1 WGGVRHQGHLAS
13 VLDRGGD
20 VALVLRA
27 VARHTACADL
37 AAFGHEPPQRRGV
50 LVVDVLDPVLAE
62 DADLGRLLLLPA
74 LLVLLPLGGSPLRLR
89 WHPAVSPR
97 LPWERRPW
105 RASSRSNLPSGPDA
119 RSSRSP
125 NAGSDRA
132 HRPRSP
138 PPCACRPPGS
148 PRNAS
153 AAGRSRRR
161 ACLG

>member
-1 WGGVRHQGHLAS
+1 WGGVRQQGHLAS

-27 VARHTACADL
+27 VARHTARADL

-62 DADLGRLLLLPA
+62 DAHVALLLLLPA
-74 LLVLLPLGGSPLRLR
+74 LVVLLPLGGSPLRLR

-105 RASSRSNLPSGPDA
+105 RASSRSNLPTD
-119 RSSRSP
+119 
-125 NAGSDRA
+125 
-132 HRPRSP
+132 
-138 PPCACRPPGS
+138 PCARPSRPPHGGCG
-148 PRNAS
+148 
-153 AAGRSRRR
+153 AARGP
-161 ACLG
+161 A